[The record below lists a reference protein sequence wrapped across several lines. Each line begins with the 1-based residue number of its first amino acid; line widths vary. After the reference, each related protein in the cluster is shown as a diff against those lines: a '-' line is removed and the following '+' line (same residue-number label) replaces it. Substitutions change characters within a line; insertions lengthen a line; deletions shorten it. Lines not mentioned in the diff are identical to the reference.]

1 MNRFFQEDAID
12 DSDLSSNFWQDFTGQ
27 TNWVKPGG
35 TGESVG
41 VRTGCSILGVG
52 VEDMN
57 GRSSGSCLTAGESI
71 RLGLSGR
78 LGSTPV
84 GEENAGRLKVNVGE
98 SVPLKLSIEGKE
110 SM

>member
-1 MNRFFQEDAID
+1 M
-12 DSDLSSNFWQDFTGQ
+12 
-27 TNWVKPGG
+27 KPGG

-41 VRTGCSILGVG
+41 FGMGASNFGVG

-57 GRSSGSCLTAGESI
+57 GRSNGSGLTSGPSS
-71 RLGLSGR
+71 RLGRSGR
-78 LGSTPV
+78 LGKIPV
-84 GEENAGRLKVNVGE
+84 GEEKAGRLKVNVGE